1 MAPTYT
7 TSPGGALPNAGD
19 QHHPQQT
26 TVLQSADIITSIP
39 GPVLRLLVLF
49 AKPISLFRGALE
61 ILSWRAG
68 RRVQSWMLVGVWW
81 ALCLGAGHA
90 FMYLLPPLVF
100 LPVLPLNKL
109 RMKQSVSSKQP
120 VKNTISR
127 PSTSETVLL
136 TLSDLNV
143 IYALLP
149 PSPLPTTSSVYERFK
164 QLGPIRLV
172 RGLFVLWTTWIALG
186 YIIGYRTLLGVIGS
200 IFLLLPS
207 PPLAHLVNLLSKS
220 LFFRR
225 ALALAFLLT
234 FGSPPETSYRFS
246 ISHFSPLGWM
256 KSKWTVS
263 RRPSLAFSFRP
274 KMPTKAAANDS
285 ALDTDDETPMGHAED
300 GVGEKVEQPIY
311 FRFEVHENQRWW
323 MGLDWTSALLPQE
336 RPSWCDLH
344 LQPVS
349 PPQSFSLP
357 ATTSVVIPA
366 PTATD
371 PNGRVLRT
379 ASWKW
384 LDDDWSI
391 VRAGPGLAGATPV
404 PITGSGSHAP
414 AGPTSPTIPTGSSGD
429 DHGGYAVSAQNQ
441 VQPKI
446 QQHHHPSSSSS
457 SRPTSFISSF
467 GTSPPKA
474 PGLEE
479 STLSPG
485 ARAQSIA
492 EQAFTKGLERLKA
505 RTASVAAGATG
516 AAAAAAGNVG
526 VGAGGG
532 ATSSSP
538 RKSFDSGRGR
548 TGSQA
553 SATDDAH
560 ASLEEIAQHAQ
571 VGMNVPVHTE
581 TIVEKDDATD
591 LDGWVYGD
599 NKWEGMGAK
608 GGLGKFTRRRRWQR
622 RAVLIETIT
631 KLQSGDEDTNTT
643 ASATAVKES
652 PGQEPTLVVPP
663 SAPLSTSTTNSNSN
677 QPPLSPLKAKPA
689 PAVKG
694 DTTATFMGRSGS
706 TEGKIKSGLDEDKV
720 AAGGSGAGIGL
731 GIGAGVHGSPNTSTG
746 VSGASTGTSARDDV
760 LRLRLKKAMGS
771 VGG

>member
-1 MAPTYT
+1 MAPALA
-7 TSPGGALPNAGD
+7 GGSAAIAD
-19 QHHPQQT
+19 QQQQQQT
-26 TVLQSADIITSIP
+26 TILQSSDIITSIP
-39 GPVLRLLVLF
+39 GPLLRLLVLF
-49 AKPISLFRGALE
+49 ARPIALFRDALE

-68 RRVQSWMLVGVWW
+68 RRVQSWIVVGGWW
-81 ALCLGAGHA
+81 AICLGAGHA

-100 LPVLPLNKL
+100 LPLIPLSKL

-120 VKNTISR
+120 VRNTVSQ
-127 PSTSETVLL
+127 PSSSETLL
-136 TLSDLNV
+136 VTLSDLNA

-149 PSPLPTTSSVYERFK
+149 PSPLPSTSSIYERFK
-164 QLGPIRLV
+164 QLGTVRLV
-172 RGLFVLWTTWIALG
+172 RGLFVLWATWIALG
-186 YIIGYRTLLGVIGS
+186 YIVGYRTLLGVIGS
-200 IFLLLPS
+200 VFLLLPS

-274 KMPTKAAANDS
+274 KMSKGAANDS
-285 ALDTDDETPMGHAED
+285 ALETDDVSPSGSGNAD
-300 GVGEKVEQPIY
+300 GVGQKVEQPIY

-357 ATTSVVIPA
+357 ATTSVVVPA
-366 PTATD
+366 PTPTD
-371 PNGRVLRT
+371 PKGRVLRT

-391 VRAGPGLAGATPV
+391 VRAGPGLAGATPA
-404 PITGSGSHAP
+404 PITNSTHHQL
-414 AGPTSPTIPTGSSGD
+414 AGVPSSPTVPSGD
-429 DHGGYAVSAQNQ
+429 DHSGYSVSPQGQAQSKSQNQ
-441 VQPKI
+441 
-446 QQHHHPSSSSS
+446 QQPSSGS

-467 GTSPPKA
+467 GTSPPK
-474 PGLEE
+474 PSGLEE
-479 STLSPG
+479 NTLSPG

-516 AAAAAAGNVG
+516 AAAAAAGNVAG
-526 VGAGGG
+526 VGG
-532 ATSSSP
+532 ASSSSP
-538 RKSFDSGRGR
+538 RKSFDTARVR

-553 SATDDAH
+553 SVPEEAH
-560 ASLEEIAQHAQ
+560 GSLEEIAQQAQ

-581 TIVEKDDATD
+581 TIVDKDDATD
-591 LDGWVYGD
+591 VDGWVYGD

-631 KLQSGDEDTNTT
+631 KLKSGDEESTS
-643 ASATAVKES
+643 ASASASAADTVTDPS
-652 PGQEPTLVVPP
+652 QEPTLIVPP
-663 SAPLSTSTTNSNSN
+663 SAPLSTATSHTTLKNEAAQN
-677 QPPLSPLKAKPA
+677 PPLSPLKAKPA

-694 DTTATFMGRSGS
+694 DTTATFMGRSTSAGS
-706 TEGKIKSGLDEDKV
+706 HGKNKGDEKKGV
-720 AAGGSGAGIGL
+720 GL
-731 GIGAGVHGSPNTSTG
+731 GLGTASEGVNNGSTG
-746 VSGASTGTSARDDV
+746 VGGSVSGSSTGTPARDDV